1 MIKFFRKIR
10 QKLLSENKFNK
21 YLLYAIGEI
30 FLVVI
35 GILIALQ
42 INSWNEYSKNRKL
55 EKDYYL
61 QFKTELEENIRNADD
76 QIQHSTYQINNT
88 KIVTQV
94 LEANDLYPNSQE
106 LYLAIEHL
114 GKTYPTQYT
123 NNVWTELLSNG
134 NTLII
139 RNKEFREKL
148 AFLNSE
154 MIQLVNLQ
162 SEINDSNYG
171 YKRLTGD
178 IFSISLTN
186 ELDSKMHPKELRDS
200 TQIPNLPNQQS
211 IIDKLRV
218 INGLGGYVA
227 DIYQM
232 KRVNKYLFERH
243 KKLMLDL
250 VNICE
255 TELKE

>member
-1 MIKFFRKIR
+1 MINFFRKIR
-10 QKLLSENKFNK
+10 QKLLSENRIRK
-21 YLLYAIGEI
+21 YLLYGIGEI
-30 FLVVI
+30 ILVVI

-42 INSWNEYSKNRKL
+42 INSWNEYSKSRKL
-55 EKDYYL
+55 EKNYYL
-61 QFKTELEENIRNADD
+61 QFKIELEENIRNAED

-88 KIVTQV
+88 KIVTNV
-94 LEANDLYPNSQE
+94 LETNNLLKDSQE

-134 NTLII
+134 KTLII
-139 RNKEFREKL
+139 RNREFREKL

-154 MIQLVNLQ
+154 MLQTVNLQ
-162 SEINDSNYG
+162 NEINENNFG

-186 ELDSKMHPKELRDS
+186 ELDAKMHPKELRDS

-211 IIDKLRV
+211 IIDKLKT
-218 INGLGGYVA
+218 INGLNGYIA
-227 DIYQM
+227 DIYQT
-232 KRVNKYLFERH
+232 KRVNKYLFLRH
-243 KKLMLDL
+243 KKLMLEL
-250 VNICE
+250 VKICE
-255 TELKE
+255 SELKK